1 MRPERIPL
9 TTPQSLAL
17 TGATLLLLLVSIA
30 ALGPLITGSAWWWA
44 GAFTGAVVL
53 GAGAGMRALR
63 TPPSLI
69 PPLELV
75 ALVLV
80 LTLLFGGPTSFALV
94 IPTLDTFDE
103 FSGLAEGAV
112 RTIEQQSV
120 PAIPVPALVFA
131 LTVGVGAIA
140 VLLDLVVQ
148 TVRLPALAAVPVLVP
163 VLVPGLFVESGADG
177 FTLVLTA
184 AAYLLLLR
192 IDVRV
197 RRSAEVAQEDERPDS
212 ALVSAPRHRPI
223 VSTAGASLGL
233 AAIGLVAAS
242 VVTVATPSVSTSF
255 LIGAGGPGTMFARGV
270 SPYVELGRDLR
281 RPDAVPAFSYISPD
295 GDRPYFT
302 LLSVDRLEGDLWTA
316 DEGPVDGDH
325 TLDTLPRP
333 DGLDEDV
340 LAEPRSLAVQ
350 IGQVRTAWLPLP
362 YPAAE
367 VTGLRGS
374 WFWDEGSL
382 TVRSVDTTT
391 LGQRYDITRLEVQP
405 TVEQLRAAGE
415 PRPDAVVAATREL
428 PDDLPPV
435 IGETVAS
442 VTQGA
447 RTRYDAAVAIQAY
460 LRSSEFRYSEEA
472 PVDDG
477 YDGGGFDVIAEFL
490 ERRAGYCVH
499 FSSTMAVMA
508 REVGIPS
515 RIAVGYT
522 AGTPSSERVDGQVR
536 VDVDSHDL
544 HAWPEL
550 YFEGVG
556 WVPFE
561 PTPGRGSVPAYSR
574 PGAGEESP
582 AVVPTAPTSTPQ
594 ASGRPDADPDR
605 LLAGQGDGASAAGLA
620 WLRGTGIAVLAILLV
635 LLPAAARAGVRAARR
650 RGIRSGPSPADAA
663 WRELTATALDLG
675 AEVDE
680 RRTARALTEEL
691 LARPAFAADVGDG
704 DASAALRRLRD
715 AVERE
720 RYGRVLR
727 ADPDRPGRADAG
739 QAGVRDALAADLS
752 TASAALAADA
762 PAARRAEALLLPR
775 SLRAAGRAVIG
786 RSMPRGA

>member
-1 MRPERIPL
+1 MRPERMPL
-9 TTPQSLAL
+9 STPQSMAL
-17 TGATLLLLLVSIA
+17 SAATLLLLLVA
-30 ALGPLITGSAWWWA
+30 TTALGPLIAGSAWWWA
-44 GAFTGAVVL
+44 AAFTGAAVL
-53 GAGAGMRALR
+53 AAGAGLRALR
-63 TPPSLI
+63 TPPSLV
-69 PPLELV
+69 PPLEIV
-75 ALVLV
+75 ALLLV
-80 LTLLFGGPTSFALV
+80 LTLLFGGATSFALV

-103 FSGLAEGAV
+103 FLGLAEGAV

-131 LTVGVGAIA
+131 LAVGVGVVA
-140 VLLDLVVQ
+140 VLLDVIVQ

-163 VLVPGLFVESGADG
+163 VLVPGLFVEPGADG
-177 FTLVLTA
+177 ITLVLTA
-184 AAYLLLLR
+184 ATYLLLLR

-197 RRSAEVAQEDERPDS
+197 RRSAELAQEDDRPDS
-212 ALVSAPRHRPI
+212 ALVTAPRHRPI

-242 VVTVATPSVSTSF
+242 VVTAATPSVSTSF
-255 LIGAGGPGTMFARGV
+255 LLGAGGPGTMFARGV

-281 RPDAVPAFSYISPD
+281 RPDPVPAFSYVSPD
-295 GDRPYFT
+295 ADRPYFT
-302 LLSVDRLEGDLWTA
+302 LLNVERLEGDLWTA
-316 DEGPVDGDH
+316 EERAVDGDH
-325 TLDTLPRP
+325 TIDTLPRP
-333 DGLDEDV
+333 DGLAEDV
-340 LAEPRSLAVQ
+340 LVENRELTVQ

-367 VTGLRGS
+367 VRGLRGS
-374 WFWDEGSL
+374 WFWDDGSL
-382 TVRSVDTTT
+382 TVRSVDATT
-391 LGQRYDITRLEVQP
+391 LGQRYEVTRLAVQP
-405 TVEQLRAAGE
+405 TVEQLRGAGE
-415 PRPDAVVAATREL
+415 PPAGSVAIATREL
-428 PDDLPPV
+428 PDDLPAV
-435 IGETVAS
+435 IGETAAS

-447 RTRYDAAVAIQAY
+447 RSRYDAAVAIQAF
-460 LRSSEFRYSEEA
+460 LRSSEFEYSEEA

-522 AGTPSSERVDGQVR
+522 AGTPSNQRIEGMVR

-561 PTPGRGSVPAYSR
+561 PTPGRGTVPAYSR
-574 PGAGEESP
+574 PNAGEESP
-582 AVVPTAPTSTPQ
+582 GVVPTAPAATPE
-594 ASGRPDADPDR
+594 ATGRPEGDPDR
-605 LLAGQGDGASAAGLA
+605 LLADQGGGAAGIGTGWLGGAGLA
-620 WLRGTGIAVLAILLV
+620 ALAVLVV
-635 LLPAAARAGVRAARR
+635 LLPAGIRAGQRAARR
-650 RGIRSGPSPADAA
+650 RGIRSGASPADAA
-663 WRELTATALDLG
+663 WRELTATALDFG
-675 AEVDE
+675 VEVDE
-680 RRTARALTEEL
+680 RRTARALAAQ
-691 LARPAFAADVGDG
+691 LAERPGFAASDGDG
-704 DASAALRRLRD
+704 AAALLRLRD

-727 ADPDRPGRADAG
+727 SSATEPTAG
-739 QAGVRDALAADLS
+739 GPVVGVSRDALAEDLA
-752 TASAALAADA
+752 TARSALAADA
-762 PAARRAEALLLPR
+762 PAARRVEAVLLPR
-775 SLRAAGRAVIG
+775 SLRAAGRALLG

>member
-1 MRPERIPL
+1 MRPERLPL
-9 TTPQSLAL
+9 TTLQSLAL
-17 TGATLLLLLVSIA
+17 SGATLLLLLVA
-30 ALGPLITGSAWWWA
+30 MTALGPLIAGAAWWWA
-44 GAFTGAVVL
+44 AAFAAVAVL
-53 GAGAGMRALR
+53 GAGAGLRAVR
-63 TPPSLI
+63 TPPSLV

-75 ALVLV
+75 ALVLA
-80 LTLLFGGPTSFALV
+80 LTLLFGGSTSFALV

-103 FSGLAEGAV
+103 FMGLAEGAV

-131 LTVGVGAIA
+131 LAVGVGVVAM
-140 VLLDLVVQ
+140 LLDLVVQ

-177 FTLVLTA
+177 ITLVLTA

-192 IDVRV
+192 VDVRV
-197 RRSAEVAQEDERPDS
+197 RRSAEVAQEDERPGS
-212 ALVSAPRHRPI
+212 ALVAAPRHRPI
-223 VSTAGASLGL
+223 VSTAGASFGL

-242 VVTVATPSVSTSF
+242 VVTAATPSVSTSF
-255 LIGAGGPGTMFARGV
+255 LLGAGGPGTMFARGV

-281 RPDAVPAFSYISPD
+281 RPDPVPAFSYVSPD
-295 GDRPYFT
+295 ADRPYFS
-302 LLSVDRLEGDLWTA
+302 LLSVERLEGDLWTA

-325 TLDTLPRP
+325 TLDTMPRP
-333 DGLDEDV
+333 DGLADDV
-340 LAEPRSLAVQ
+340 IAEERRLTVQ

-362 YPAAE
+362 YPTAA
-367 VTGLRGS
+367 VDGLRGS

-382 TVRSVDTTT
+382 AVRSVDTTT
-391 LGQRYDITRLEVQP
+391 LGQRYDVTRLAVQP
-405 TVEQLRAAGE
+405 TADQLRAAGE
-415 PRPDAVVAATREL
+415 PAPGSVADATREL
-428 PDDLPPV
+428 PDDLPAI
-435 IGETVAS
+435 IGETAAS
-442 VTQGA
+442 VTEGA
-447 RTRYDAAVAIQAY
+447 RSRYDAAVAIQAY
-460 LRSSEFRYSEEA
+460 LRSSEFSYSEEA
-472 PVDDG
+472 PVDAG

-490 ERRAGYCVH
+490 EQRAGYCVH

-522 AGTPSSERVDGQVR
+522 AGTPSNQRVDGMVR

-550 YFEGVG
+550 YFEGIG
-556 WVPFE
+556 WVAFE
-561 PTPGRGSVPAYSR
+561 PTPGRGTVPAYSR
-574 PGAGEESP
+574 PGAGEDSP
-582 AVVPTAPTSTPQ
+582 AVVPTAPAPTPQ
-594 ASGRPDADPDR
+594 ATGRPDGDPDR
-605 LLAGQGDGASAAGLA
+605 LLTGQGAGAGALGPAWLGGAGL
-620 WLRGTGIAVLAILLV
+620 VLLALLVV
-635 LLPAAARAGVRAARR
+635 LLPAIGRAALRAARR

-675 AEVDE
+675 AEVDD
-680 RRTARALTEEL
+680 RRTARVLVEDL
-691 LARPAFAADVGDG
+691 LARPAFAAGEGG
-704 DASAALRRLRD
+704 DAPAALRRLRD

-727 ADPDRPGRADAG
+727 SSAPAGEPDAARAAR
-739 QAGVRDALAADLS
+739 RDALAADLG

-762 PAARRAEALLLPR
+762 GAARRVEAVLLPR

-786 RSMPRGA
+786 RTLPRGA

>member
-1 MRPERIPL
+1 MPL

-17 TGATLLLLLVSIA
+17 SGATLLLLLVAIT
-30 ALGPLITGSAWWWA
+30 ALGPLVTGSAWWWA
-44 GAFTGAVVL
+44 AAFTAAAVL
-53 GAGAGMRALR
+53 GAGAALRAVR
-63 TPPSLI
+63 TPPSLV

-75 ALVLV
+75 ALVLA
-80 LTLLFGGPTSFALV
+80 LTLLFGGATTFALV

-103 FSGLAEGAV
+103 FMGLAEGAV

-131 LTVGVGAIA
+131 LTVGVGVVA
-140 VLLDLVVQ
+140 VLLDVMVQ
-148 TVRLPALAAVPVLVP
+148 TLRLPALAAVPVLVP

-177 FTLVLTA
+177 VILVLTA
-184 AAYLLLLR
+184 GAYLLLLR
-192 IDVRV
+192 VDVRV
-197 RRSAEVAQEDERPDS
+197 RRSAEVAQEGERPGS
-212 ALVSAPRHRPI
+212 ALVSAPRRRPI
-223 VSTAGASLGL
+223 VSTAGTSFGL
-233 AAIGLVAAS
+233 AAIGLIAAS
-242 VVTVATPSVSTSF
+242 VVTAATPSVSTSF
-255 LIGAGGPGTMFARGV
+255 LLGAGGPGTMFARGV

-281 RPDAVPAFSYISPD
+281 RPDPVPAFSYVSPD

-302 LLSVDRLEGDLWTA
+302 LLSVERLEGDLWTA

-333 DGLDEDV
+333 DGLADDV
-340 LAEPRSLAVQ
+340 LAEPRSLTVQ

-362 YPAAE
+362 YPTAQ
-367 VTGLRGS
+367 VDGLRGS
-374 WFWDEGSL
+374 WFWDEGAL

-391 LGQRYDITRLEVQP
+391 LGQRYDVTRLAVQP
-405 TVEQLRAAGE
+405 TADQLRGAGQ
-415 PRPDAVVAATREL
+415 PDPDSVPDATREL
-428 PDDLPPV
+428 PDDLPAV
-435 IGETVAS
+435 IGETAAS
-442 VTQGA
+442 VTEGA
-447 RTRYDAAVAIQAY
+447 RTRYDAAVAIQAF
-460 LRSSEFRYSEEA
+460 LRSSEFSYSEEA
-472 PVDDG
+472 PVDSG

-522 AGTPSSERVDGQVR
+522 AGTPSSQRVDGMVR

-561 PTPGRGSVPAYSR
+561 PTPGRGTVPAYSR
-574 PGAGEESP
+574 PGAGVDAP
-582 AVVPTAPTSTPQ
+582 GVVPTAPTATPP
-594 ASGRPDADPDR
+594 ATGRPDGDPDR
-605 LLAGQGDGASAAGLA
+605 QLAGQAGGSGAVGPAWLGGAGLA
-620 WLRGTGIAVLAILLV
+620 VLALLLV
-635 LLPAAARAGVRAARR
+635 LLPATARATMRAVRR

-675 AEVDE
+675 ADVDD
-680 RRTARALTEEL
+680 RRTARALADEL
-691 LARPAFAADVGDG
+691 LTRPAFAAEDDT
-704 DASAALRRLRD
+704 AAAALRRLRD

-727 ADPDRPGRADAG
+727 AAG
-739 QAGVRDALAADLS
+739 TPAYHDVAQAARRDALAADLRA
-752 TASAALAADA
+752 ASAALAADA

-786 RSMPRGA
+786 RTTPRGA